1 MIRTHTIADTA
12 SIRDAMNLIEQAPA
26 KICIV
31 TDEGGVLQRTLTDGD
46 IRRALLSGD
55 SLDMLITHM
64 SGTPKTPVIA
74 PVDASRDVLKALLH
88 TEQVRAIVLVDGE
101 NRPVGL
107 VDKNQFENLVLLSP
121 PHMGETEAT
130 FVAQAFS
137 ENWVAPAGP
146 NIAAFEAVL
155 AKTTGR
161 KHALAL
167 SSGTAALHLALRVL
181 NVKPHDRVYVSNL
194 TFIASLQPV
203 YYEQAVPVL
212 IDSEPDTWNMSPLA
226 LKRRLEKDAAANTLP
241 TAIIVV
247 HIYGQSANIAA
258 LCALADLYGIPVIE
272 DAAESLG
279 ATYQNMPSGSHGVLA
294 AYSFN
299 GNKIITTAGGGALVS
314 DDAALIA
321 RAQMLSTQ
329 GRDPAEHYQHSTVA
343 YNYRMSNILAGIG
356 RGQVAILPERVA
368 ARREVFQRYQ
378 NGFADIAGLSF
389 QADSAGSKGSRWLT
403 VLNLDPDHI
412 DIHPYQLIRRL
423 RSQNIEARAGW
434 KPMNMQ
440 PLCADLDFEPHSAK
454 ETVSSALFLRTICL
468 PSGSSMLPDIQ
479 DRVINSI
486 RSILKGS

>member
-1 MIRTHTIADTA
+1 MT
-12 SIRDAMNLIEQAPA
+12 LIEQAPA

-31 TDEGGVLQRTLTDGD
+31 IDGNGVLQRTLTDGD

-55 SLDMLITHM
+55 SLRMLISQM
-64 SGTPKTPVIA
+64 SGARKTPVTA
-74 PVDASRDVLKALLH
+74 SVGASRENLDTIFH
-88 TEQVRAIVLVDGE
+88 QEQVRVIVLVDGDQ
-101 NRPVGL
+101 RPVEL
-107 VDKNQFENLVLLSP
+107 VEKNQFESPVLLSP
-121 PHMGETEAT
+121 PHMGKAEAT
-130 FVAQAFS
+130 FVTEAFDD
-137 ENWVAPAGP
+137 NWVAPAGP
-146 NIAAFEAVL
+146 NIAAFEALL

-181 NVKPHDRVYVSNL
+181 DVKPQDRVYVSDL
-194 TFIASLQPV
+194 TFIASLQPIF
-203 YYEQAVPVL
+203 YEQAVPVL

-226 LKRRLEKDAAANTLP
+226 LKRCLEKDANANTLP

-258 LCALADLYGIPVIE
+258 ICALADHYGIPVIE

-321 RAQMLSTQ
+321 RAQTLSTQ

-378 NGFADIAGLSF
+378 NGFADIPGLGF
-389 QADSAGSKGSRWLT
+389 QADSAGSAGSRWLT

-440 PLCADLDFEPHSAK
+440 PLCADLEFEPHST
-454 ETVSSALFLRTICL
+454 EEVVSSALFLRTICL

-486 RSILKGS
+486 RNILKGA

>member
-1 MIRTHTIADTA
+1 
-12 SIRDAMNLIEQAPA
+12 MNLIEQAPA
-26 KICIV
+26 KICVV
-31 TDEGGVLQRTLTDGD
+31 TDGNGVLHRTLTDGD

-55 SLDMLITHM
+55 SLHM
-64 SGTPKTPVIA
+64 SITQMSGARKIPIMAQTG
-74 PVDASRDVLKALLH
+74 ASREVLEALFYK
-88 TEQVRAIVLVDGE
+88 EQVRVIVLVDSDQ
-101 NRPVGL
+101 RPVEL
-107 VDKNQFENLVLLSP
+107 VEKTQFESIVLLSP
-121 PHMGETEAT
+121 PHMGETEAS
-130 FVAQAFS
+130 FVAEAFS
-137 ENWVAPAGP
+137 DNWVAPAGP
-146 NIAAFEAVL
+146 NIAAFEALL

-181 NVKPHDRVYVSNL
+181 NVKPQDRVYVSDL
-194 TFIASLQPV
+194 TFIASLQPI

-226 LKRRLEKDAAANTLP
+226 LKRRLEKDAKAKTLP

-258 LCALADLYGIPVIE
+258 ICALADHYGIPVIE

-368 ARREVFQRYQ
+368 ARRDVFQRYKE
-378 NGFADIAGLSF
+378 GFSDISGLSF
-389 QADSAGSKGSRWLT
+389 QADSSGSTGSRWLT

-412 DIHPYQLIRRL
+412 DLHPYQLIRQL
-423 RSQNIEARAGW
+423 RCQNIEARAGW
-434 KPMNMQ
+434 KPMSLQ
-440 PLCADLDFEPHSAK
+440 PLCAGLDFEPHSDE

-468 PSGSSMLPDIQ
+468 PSGSSMLPEIQ
-479 DRVINSI
+479 DRVMDSI
-486 RSILKGS
+486 RRLLKGT